1 MDKEEMLL
9 GDKIIDF
16 FDDLFWQNKWE
27 EVEDYMKNV
36 DLSKLS
42 KCELYA
48 AGMVTKWAK
57 ENLPGRPLFLE
68 RLQQALLDKG
78 EPGDKVEKAFRRYQ

>member
-1 MDKEEMLL
+1 MV
-9 GDKIIDF
+9 F
-16 FDDLFWQNKWE
+16 
-27 EVEDYMKNV
+27 MKFTMT
-36 DLSKLS
+36 
-42 KCELYA
+42 
-48 AGMVTKWAK
+48 GMVTKWAK